1 MELTLGASEMFAK
14 AHVTGS
20 ASIMSGLY
28 SSMQLGFGLATGEN
42 LMWWDTDRVSATC
55 IPSDVPHWW
64 NLIWQVVQLYMADL
78 CNLDTLSQDMKHAIS
93 AN

>member
-1 MELTLGASEMFAK
+1 MALTLGASEMFAK

-42 LMWWDTDRVSATC
+42 LMWWNRDPVSATC
-55 IPSDVPHWW
+55 IPKDFPHWW
-64 NLIWQVVQLYMADL
+64 NLIW
-78 CNLDTLSQDMKHAIS
+78 
-93 AN
+93 